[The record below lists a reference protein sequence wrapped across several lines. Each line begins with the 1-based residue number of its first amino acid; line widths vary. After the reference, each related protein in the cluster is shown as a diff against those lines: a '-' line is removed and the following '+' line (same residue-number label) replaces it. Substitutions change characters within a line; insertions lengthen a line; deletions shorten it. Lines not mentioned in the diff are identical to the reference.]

1 VSQNR
6 IHYQYGISPIPWYTS
21 GSRTVTIYRYRF
33 TSIIPAW
40 CMLFLFTTL
49 GCIFM
54 GAVLFNGNVE
64 NRGAAYL
71 SELLPNV

>member
-1 VSQNR
+1 M
-6 IHYQYGISPIPWYTS
+6 P
-21 GSRTVTIYRYRF
+21 
-33 TSIIPAW
+33 
-40 CMLFLFTTL
+40 FLFTTL

-71 SELLPNV
+71 SGLLPNVLIPFT

>member
-1 VSQNR
+1 MIAPHHGAR
-6 IHYQYGISPIPWYTS
+6 LLP
-21 GSRTVTIYRYRF
+21 
-33 TSIIPAW
+33 
-40 CMLFLFTTL
+40 FLFTTL

-71 SELLPNV
+71 SELLPKV

>member
-1 VSQNR
+1 MVGLQALIFDSSLVWGRSNVSM
-6 IHYQYGISPIPWYTS
+6 IAPTMGHMGKAY
-21 GSRTVTIYRYRF
+21 
-33 TSIIPAW
+33 A
-40 CMLFLFTTL
+40 LFTPL

-71 SELLPNV
+71 SELLPNL